1 MLIQDSVKNLIC
13 NGFEFTK
20 SKNGYKNTPVQVL
33 EDCGIIFLFK
43 EELCRSPD
51 LYRFADP
58 LRCWEHRGGFCYS
71 VISISLIPCMPLLLL
86 ELLYSDQEHLCKI
99 LLQKPRRK

>member
-1 MLIQDSVKNLIC
+1 MSI
-13 NGFEFTK
+13 
-20 SKNGYKNTPVQVL
+20 KNTPVQVL

-58 LRCWEHRGGFCYS
+58 LRCWEHRGGFFVVWLFLDTIKIS
-71 VISISLIPCMPLLLL
+71 FDFFNAIVFTISIHTLKTCT
-86 ELLYSDQEHLCKI
+86 
-99 LLQKPRRK
+99 RRN